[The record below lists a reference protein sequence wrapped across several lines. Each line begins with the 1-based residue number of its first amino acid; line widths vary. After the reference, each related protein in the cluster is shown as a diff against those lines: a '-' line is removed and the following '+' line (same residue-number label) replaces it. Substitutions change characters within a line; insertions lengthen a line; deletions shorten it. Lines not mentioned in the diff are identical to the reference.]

1 MKKKQQFLLSA
12 GMIGILLGQVATG
25 PVLTV
30 AAEETD
36 QSVTTEAPLETTKVA
51 PQPTVQLKE
60 VYRLYHSGLKV
71 HLYTTDKNERNVL
84 QTRGWKYEG
93 IAWYSQP

>member
-1 MKKKQQFLLSA
+1 M
-12 GMIGILLGQVATG
+12 V
-25 PVLTV
+25 
-30 AAEETD
+30 
-36 QSVTTEAPLETTKVA
+36 

-71 HLYTTDKNERNVL
+71 HLHTTDKNERNVL

-93 IAWYSQP
+93 VSWKTETEKGEPVYRLYHPVIKYHFYTKDANEYKVLGSRGWKQEGIAWYSQS